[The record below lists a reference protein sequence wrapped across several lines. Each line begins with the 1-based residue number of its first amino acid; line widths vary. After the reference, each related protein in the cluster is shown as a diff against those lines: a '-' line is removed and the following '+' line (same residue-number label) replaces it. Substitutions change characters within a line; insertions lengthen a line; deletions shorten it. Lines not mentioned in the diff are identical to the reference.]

1 MNLALTSCTVGY
13 SSMNWLIINYDPE
26 LFRADL
32 NSIPCDIIELESDPE
47 NEWNSFKDLFMT
59 AADCNTPVVN
69 RRVRGRSLPWI
80 TPPIKDL
87 MKKRDFDHNKA
98 IKTNE
103 ELHWS
108 SYQRFRNSVSMKQP
122 AIIQI
127 SYVKN
132 RTRVNCGKV

>member
-1 MNLALTSCTVGY
+1 
-13 SSMNWLIINYDPE
+13 MNWLIINYDPE

-47 NEWNSFKDLFMT
+47 NEWNSFEDLFMT

-69 RRVRGRSLPWI
+69 RRVLGRSLPWI

-108 SYQRFRNSVSMKQP
+108 SYKGFITLCRWNSQLLFKSAMWKTGL
-122 AIIQI
+122 A
-127 SYVKN
+127 
-132 RTRVNCGKV
+132 